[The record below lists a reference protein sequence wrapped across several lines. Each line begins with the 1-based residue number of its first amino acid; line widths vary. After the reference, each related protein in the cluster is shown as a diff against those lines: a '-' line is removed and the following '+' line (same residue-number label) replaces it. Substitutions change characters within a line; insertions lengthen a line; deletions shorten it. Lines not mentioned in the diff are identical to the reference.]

1 MNLPFRK
8 PPARIV
14 IEADKLAAMR
24 GMLDKAQS
32 DMELALKLMALGRT
46 GKAFDVLAV
55 GYSRLAGRDAAVAL
69 YRRAHRDGIDGRA
82 A

>member
-14 IEADKLAAMR
+14 IEADKLAAV
-24 GMLDKAQS
+24 KS
-32 DMELALKLMALGRT
+32 DMELALMLIASGRAAI
-46 GKAFDVLAV
+46 AFDVLVV
-55 GYSRLAGRDAAVAL
+55 GYGLLAGEDAAL
-69 YRRAHRDGIDGRA
+69 DLRRRAHRDGIAIVGRA